1 MYMPVSHDFFMIF
14 FLLKTNWSN
23 LSFFSFKIHSVWEL
37 LCIFKMFLGIYFRQL
52 PVIIPYLNLFPVS
65 DIPWVCEAA
74 YVWSL
79 WVTTDPSGHTLSSA
93 VFVEICHRWKVS
105 VFVKYIIIEVLVD
118 HFIVNLLNFNFI
130 SKCSQKSAPVYCL
143 STWDSNAL
151 NCNLYIEEHFKLHV
165 LYKNFVMVVWFKFY
179 WRR

>member
-1 MYMPVSHDFFMIF
+1 MRASVNFQNVFGYIF
-14 FLLKTNWSN
+14 S
-23 LSFFSFKIHSVWEL
+23 
-37 LCIFKMFLGIYFRQL
+37 L

-105 VFVKYIIIEVLVD
+105 VFVKYHNWSIGRSF
-118 HFIVNLLNFNFI
+118 H
-130 SKCSQKSAPVYCL
+130 C
-143 STWDSNAL
+143 
-151 NCNLYIEEHFKLHV
+151 
-165 LYKNFVMVVWFKFY
+165 
-179 WRR
+179 